1 MRDNKF
7 LYIIVGLFFGLILI
21 TQVYIAYNENT
32 QVNTEIASQIT
43 LNNSYAEELYEKYD
57 KESTNGYVY
66 YKGSLLSSS
75 KDEFTIT
82 QYSSNKLDYYKLAVE
97 DKNGDC
103 VVYSVNKN
111 SVKEHII
118 LDKDTSP
125 YIIMNF
131 GYSGESIK
139 DCEIYLPNNFVIQRI
154 TDDNYNI
161 SNYYCRYY
169 EIINKYGKT
178 GENE

>member
-32 QVNTEIASQIT
+32 QVNTEIPSQIT

-82 QYSSNKLDYYKLAVE
+82 QYNSNKLDYYKLAVE

-103 VVYSVNKN
+103 IIYNVNKN

-118 LDKDTSP
+118 LDNDTSP

-131 GYSGESIK
+131 GYSGENIK
-139 DCEIYLPNNFVIQRI
+139 DCEIYLPSNFVTQRI
-154 TDDNYNI
+154 LDDNYNI
-161 SNYYCRYY
+161 SNHYCRYDK
-169 EIINKYGKT
+169 ILNKYGKI